1 MAMAAAA
8 AVAVAFMLVMAMAF
22 AFVLVVAMAFAVMVV
37 VAVVAAA
44 LAAAAAT
51 LAAHHVEHALYLFC
65 RSLAC
70 RDYFAAKV
78 QGLAGKGMVEVYR
91 DGVFLHLGHEALE
104 TVAVGIDEG
113 QHGTGIYALFIE
125 TAVNAEHAFIEFHY
139 VLLHVRAVSLLD
151 REREVELIAGGEAAY
166 FLLKGIERKA
176 HAGDE
181 LEGVVFRG
189 FLYKFVNAFGVVGK
203 EFVCHGDIL
212 VL

>member
-8 AVAVAFMLVMAMAF
+8 AVAVALM
-22 AFVLVVAMAFAVMVV
+22 LVVAMAFAVMVV

-44 LAAAAAT
+44 LATAAAT
-51 LAAHHVEHALYLFC
+51 LATHHVEHALYLFC
-65 RSLAC
+65 RCLAC

-78 QGLAGKGMVEVYR
+78 QGLAGKGMVEVNRY
-91 DGVFLHLGHEALE
+91 GVFLHLGHQTLE

-125 TAVNAEHAFIEFHY
+125 TAVDAEHAFVEFHH
-139 VLLHVRAVSLLD
+139 VLLHVRAVSLLYGK
-151 REREVELIAGGEAAY
+151 REVELIAGCEAAY
-166 FLLKGIERKA
+166 FFLKVIEREA

-181 LEGVVFRG
+181 LEGMVFRR
-189 FLYKFVNAFGVVGK
+189 FLYEFVNAFGVVGK
-203 EFVCHGDIL
+203 KFVCHGDIL

>member
-1 MAMAAAA
+1 MAAAA
-8 AVAVAFMLVMAMAF
+8 AVAVAFMLV
-22 AFVLVVAMAFAVMVV
+22 VAMAFAVMVV
-37 VAVVAAA
+37 VTVVAATV
-44 LAAAAAT
+44 AAAAAT
-51 LAAHHVEHALYLFC
+51 LAAHHVEHALNLF
-65 RSLAC
+65 SGGLAC
-70 RDYFAAKV
+70 RHHFAAKV

-91 DGVFLHLGHEALE
+91 NGVFLHLGHQTLE
-104 TVAVGIDEG
+104 TVAVGIDQR
-113 QHGTGIYALFIE
+113 QHGTGIDALFIE
-125 TAVNAEHAFIEFHY
+125 TAVNAEHAFIEFHH

-151 REREVELIAGGEAAY
+151 REREVELVAGGKAAH
-166 FLLKGIERKA
+166 FLLKGIERET

>member
-8 AVAVAFMLVMAMAF
+8 AVAVAF
-22 AFVLVVAMAFAVMVV
+22 VLVVAMAFAMMVV

-65 RSLAC
+65 SGLAC
-70 RDYFAAKV
+70 RHHFAAKV
-78 QGLAGKGMVEVYR
+78 QGLAGKGMVEVNR
-91 DGVFLHLGHEALE
+91 NGAFLHFGHEALK

-113 QHGTGIYALFIE
+113 QHGAGIYALFIE
-125 TAVNAEHAFIEFHY
+125 TPVDAEHAFVEFHH

-151 REREVELIAGGEAAY
+151 REREVELIAGGEAAH
-166 FLLKGIERKA
+166 FFLKGIERKA

>member
-1 MAMAAAA
+1 MAAAA
-8 AVAVAFMLVMAMAF
+8 AVAVAFMLV
-22 AFVLVVAMAFAVMVV
+22 VAMAFAVMVV
-37 VAVVAAA
+37 VTFVAATVAAA
-44 LAAAAAT
+44 TAT
-51 LAAHHVEHALYLFC
+51 LAAHHVEHALYLF
-65 RSLAC
+65 SGGLAC
-70 RDYFAAKV
+70 RHHFAAKV
-78 QGLAGKGMVEVYR
+78 QRLAGKGMVEVNR
-91 DGVFLHLGHEALE
+91 NGVFLHLGHQTLE

-125 TAVNAEHAFIEFHY
+125 TAVNAEHAFIEFHH

-189 FLYKFVNAFGVVGK
+189 FLYEFVNAFGVVGK
-203 EFVCHGDIL
+203 KFVCHGDIL

>member
-22 AFVLVVAMAFAVMVV
+22 AVMVV
-37 VAVVAAA
+37 VAVVAATV
-44 LAAAAAT
+44 AAAAAT
-51 LAAHHVEHALYLFC
+51 LAAHHVKHALNLF
-65 RSLAC
+65 SGGLAC
-70 RDYFAAKV
+70 RHHFAAKV
-78 QGLAGKGMVEVYR
+78 QWLAGKGMVEVNR
-91 DGVFLHLGHEALE
+91 NGVFLHLGHQTLE

-113 QHGTGIYALFIE
+113 QHGAGIYALFIE
-125 TAVNAEHAFIEFHY
+125 TAVDAEHAFVEFHH
-139 VLLHVRAVSLLD
+139 VLLHVRTVSLLD
-151 REREVELIAGGEAAY
+151 REREVKLIAGGEAAY

>member
-8 AVAVAFMLVMAMAF
+8 AVAVAFM
-22 AFVLVVAMAFAVMVV
+22 LVVAMAFAVMVV

-78 QGLAGKGMVEVYR
+78 QGLAGKGMVEVNR
-91 DGVFLHLGHEALE
+91 NCVFLHLGHQPLK

-125 TAVNAEHAFIEFHY
+125 TTVDAEHAFVEFHH
-139 VLLHVRAVSLLD
+139 VLLHVRAVSLLYGKC
-151 REREVELIAGGEAAY
+151 EVELIAGCEAAH
-166 FLLKGIERKA
+166 FFLKGIEREA

-181 LEGVVFRG
+181 LEGMVFRR
-189 FLYKFVNAFGVVGK
+189 FLYEFVDAFGVVGK
-203 EFVCHGDIL
+203 KFVCHGDIL

>member
-1 MAMAAAA
+1 MPAAA
-8 AVAVAFMLVMAMAF
+8 AVAV

-37 VAVVAAA
+37 VAVVAATV
-44 LAAAAAT
+44 AAAT
-51 LAAHHVEHALYLFC
+51 LAAHHVEHALNLF
-65 RSLAC
+65 SGGLAC

-78 QGLAGKGMVEVYR
+78 QGLAGKGMVEVNR
-91 DGVFLHLGHEALE
+91 HSVFLHLGHQTLE

-113 QHGTGIYALFIE
+113 QHGAGIYALFIE
-125 TAVNAEHAFIEFHY
+125 TAVDAEHAFVEFHH
-139 VLLHVRAVSLLD
+139 VLLHVRAVSLLN
-151 REREVELIAGGEAAY
+151 REREVELVAGGEAAH
-166 FLLKGIERKA
+166 FFLKGIERKA

>member
-1 MAMAAAA
+1 MAAAA
-8 AVAVAFMLVMAMAF
+8 AVTVAFM
-22 AFVLVVAMAFAVMVV
+22 LVVAMAFAVMVV
-37 VAVVAAA
+37 VAVVAAT

-51 LAAHHVEHALYLFC
+51 LAAHHVKHALYLF
-65 RSLAC
+65 SGGLAC

-91 DGVFLHLGHEALE
+91 NGVFLHLGHQTLE
-104 TVAVGIDEG
+104 TVSVGIDEG
-113 QHGTGIYALFIE
+113 QHGTGIDALFIE
-125 TAVNAEHAFIEFHY
+125 TAVNTEHAFIEFHH

-151 REREVELIAGGEAAY
+151 REREVELVAGGEAAH
-166 FLLKGIERKA
+166 FFLKGIERET

>member
-1 MAMAAAA
+1 MAMTAAA
-8 AVAVAFMLVMAMAF
+8 AVAV

-51 LAAHHVEHALYLFC
+51 FAAHHVEHALNLFC
-65 RSLAC
+65 GGLAC
-70 RDYFAAKV
+70 RHHFTAEV
-78 QGLAGKGMVEVYR
+78 QGLAGKGMVEVDSY
-91 DGVFLHLGHEALE
+91 GVFLYFGHEALE

-125 TAVNAEHAFIEFHY
+125 TAVDAEHAFVEFHHM
-139 VLLHVRAVSLLD
+139 LLHVRAVSLLYGK
-151 REREVELIAGGEAAY
+151 REVELIAGCEAAH
-166 FLLKGIERKA
+166 FLLKGIERET

-189 FLYKFVNAFGVVGK
+189 FLYEFVNAFGVVGK
-203 EFVCHGDIL
+203 KFVCHGDIL

>member
-8 AVAVAFMLVMAMAF
+8 AVAVAFM
-22 AFVLVVAMAFAVMVV
+22 LVVAMAFAVMVV
-37 VAVVAAA
+37 VAVVAAT

-51 LAAHHVEHALYLFC
+51 LAAHHVEHALNLF
-65 RSLAC
+65 SGGLAC
-70 RDYFAAKV
+70 RHHFAAKV

-91 DGVFLHLGHEALE
+91 NGVFLHLGHQTLE

-113 QHGTGIYALFIE
+113 QHGTGINALFIE
-125 TAVNAEHAFIEFHY
+125 TAVNAEHAFIEFHH
-139 VLLHVRAVSLLD
+139 VLLHVRAVSLLN
-151 REREVELIAGGEAAY
+151 REREVELIAGGEAAH
-166 FLLKGIERKA
+166 FLLKGIERET

>member
-1 MAMAAAA
+1 MAMTAAA
-8 AVAVAFMLVMAMAF
+8 AVAVAFM
-22 AFVLVVAMAFAVMVV
+22 LVVAMAFAVMVV

-44 LAAAAAT
+44 VAAAAAT
-51 LAAHHVEHALYLFC
+51 LAAHHVEHALYLF
-65 RSLAC
+65 SGGLAC

-78 QGLAGKGMVEVYR
+78 QGLAGKGMVEVNR
-91 DGVFLHLGHEALE
+91 NGVFLHLGHQTLE

-113 QHGTGIYALFIE
+113 QHGTGIDALFVE
-125 TAVNAEHAFIEFHY
+125 TPVDAEHAFVKFHH
-139 VLLHVRAVSLLD
+139 VLLHVRAVSLLN
-151 REREVELIAGGEAAY
+151 RKREVKLVAGGEAAY

-189 FLYKFVNAFGVVGK
+189 FLYEFVNAFGVVGK

>member
-8 AVAVAFMLVMAMAF
+8 AVTVAFM
-22 AFVLVVAMAFAVMVV
+22 LVVAMAFAVMVV
-37 VAVVAAA
+37 VAVVAATV
-44 LAAAAAT
+44 AAAAAT
-51 LAAHHVEHALYLFC
+51 LAAHHVEHALYLF
-65 RSLAC
+65 SGGLAC

-78 QGLAGKGMVEVYR
+78 QGLASKGMVEVYR
-91 DGVFLHLGHEALE
+91 NGVFLHLGHQTLE

-113 QHGTGIYALFIE
+113 QHGAGIYALFIE
-125 TAVNAEHAFIEFHY
+125 TTVDAEHAFIEFHH
-139 VLLHVRAVSLLD
+139 VLLHVRAVCLLD
-151 REREVELIAGGEAAY
+151 REREVELVAGGEAAH
-166 FLLKGIERKA
+166 FFLKGIERKA

-181 LEGVVFRG
+181 LEGMVFRG

>member
-8 AVAVAFMLVMAMAF
+8 AVVVAFM
-22 AFVLVVAMAFAVMVV
+22 LVVAMAFAVMVV
-37 VAVVAAA
+37 VAVVAATV
-44 LAAAAAT
+44 AAAAAT
-51 LAAHHVEHALYLFC
+51 LAAHHVEHALNLF
-65 RSLAC
+65 SGGLAC

-78 QGLAGKGMVEVYR
+78 QGLAGKGMVEVNR
-91 DGVFLHLGHEALE
+91 NGVFLHLGHEALE

-125 TAVNAEHAFIEFHY
+125 TAVNAEHAFIEFHH

-151 REREVELIAGGEAAY
+151 REREVELVAGGEAAY

-189 FLYKFVNAFGVVGK
+189 FLYEFVNAFGVVGK

>member
-8 AVAVAFMLVMAMAF
+8 AVAVALM
-22 AFVLVVAMAFAVMVV
+22 LVVAMAFAVMVV

-51 LAAHHVEHALYLFC
+51 LAAHHVEHALNLF
-65 RSLAC
+65 SGGLAC
-70 RDYFAAKV
+70 RHHFAAKV
-78 QGLAGKGMVEVYR
+78 QGLAGKGMVEVNR
-91 DGVFLHLGHEALE
+91 NGVFLHLGHQALE

-113 QHGTGIYALFIE
+113 QHGTGIDALFIE
-125 TAVNAEHAFIEFHY
+125 TAVDAEHAFVEFHH
-139 VLLHVRAVSLLD
+139 VLLHVRAVSLLN
-151 REREVELIAGGEAAY
+151 REREVELIAGGEAAH
-166 FLLKGIERKA
+166 FFLKGIERKA

>member
-8 AVAVAFMLVMAMAF
+8 AVAVAFM
-22 AFVLVVAMAFAVMVV
+22 LVVAMAFAVMVV
-37 VAVVAAA
+37 VAVVAATV
-44 LAAAAAT
+44 AAAAAT
-51 LAAHHVEHALYLFC
+51 LAAHHVEHALYLF
-65 RSLAC
+65 SGGLAC

-78 QGLAGKGMVEVYR
+78 QGLAGKGMVEVNR
-91 DGVFLHLGHEALE
+91 NGVFLHLGHQALE

-125 TAVNAEHAFIEFHY
+125 TAVDAEHAFVEFHH

-151 REREVELIAGGEAAY
+151 REREVELIAGGEAAH
-166 FLLKGIERKA
+166 FFLKGIERKA

-181 LEGVVFRG
+181 LEGMVFRG
-189 FLYKFVNAFGVVGK
+189 FLYEFVNAFGVVGK
-203 EFVCHGDIL
+203 KFVCHGDIL

>member
-1 MAMAAAA
+1 MAMAATA
-8 AVAVAFMLVMAMAF
+8 AVAVAFM
-22 AFVLVVAMAFAVMVV
+22 LVVAMAFAVMVV
-37 VAVVAAA
+37 VAVVAATV
-44 LAAAAAT
+44 AAAAAT
-51 LAAHHVEHALYLFC
+51 LAAHHVEHALNLF
-65 RSLAC
+65 SGGLAC

-78 QGLAGKGMVEVYR
+78 QGLAGKGMVEVNR
-91 DGVFLHLGHEALE
+91 NGVFLHLGHQTLE
-104 TVAVGIDEG
+104 TVAVGIDQG

-125 TAVNAEHAFIEFHY
+125 TAVDAEHAFVEFHY

-151 REREVELIAGGEAAY
+151 REREVKLVAGGEAAH
-166 FLLKGIERKA
+166 FFLKGIERET

-203 EFVCHGDIL
+203 KFVCHGDIL

>member
-8 AVAVAFMLVMAMAF
+8 AVAV

-44 LAAAAAT
+44 LAAAA
-51 LAAHHVEHALYLFC
+51 LAAHHVEHTLYLFC

-70 RDYFAAKV
+70 RNYFAAKV
-78 QGLAGKGMVEVYR
+78 QGLAGKGMVEVNR
-91 DGVFLHLGHEALE
+91 NGVFLHLGHQALE

-113 QHGTGIYALFIE
+113 QHGTWIDALFVE
-125 TAVNAEHAFIEFHY
+125 TPVDAEYAFVKFHH
-139 VLLHVRAVSLLD
+139 VLLHVRAVSLLYGK
-151 REREVELIAGGEAAY
+151 REVELIAGCEAAY
-166 FLLKGIERKA
+166 FFLKGIERET

-181 LEGVVFRG
+181 LEGMVFRR
-189 FLYKFVNAFGVVGK
+189 FLYEFVNAFGVVGK
-203 EFVCHGDIL
+203 KFVCHGDIL

>member
-1 MAMAAAA
+1 MAAAA
-8 AVAVAFMLVMAMAF
+8 AVAVAFM
-22 AFVLVVAMAFAVMVV
+22 LVVAMAFAVMVV

-51 LAAHHVEHALYLFC
+51 LAAHHIEHAPYRFS
-65 RSLAC
+65 RSPPC

-91 DGVFLHLGHEALE
+91 HSAFLHFCHEALE

-113 QHGTGIYALFIE
+113 QHSAGIDALFVE
-125 TAVNAEHAFIEFHY
+125 TSVDAEHAFIEFHH

-151 REREVELIAGGEAAY
+151 REREVKLVAGGEAAH
-166 FLLKGIERKA
+166 FLLKGIERET

-189 FLYKFVNAFGVVGK
+189 FLYEFVNAFGVVGT